1 MIGVE
6 DRPDRSA
13 EICVCEIAAV
23 VPIW

>member
-6 DRPDRSA
+6 DKPDRSA